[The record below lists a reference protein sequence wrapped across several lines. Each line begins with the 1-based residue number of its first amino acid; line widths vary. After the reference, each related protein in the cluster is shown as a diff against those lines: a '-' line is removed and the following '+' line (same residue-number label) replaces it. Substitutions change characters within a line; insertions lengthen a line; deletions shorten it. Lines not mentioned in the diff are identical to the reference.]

1 MEDEGGVPP
10 GAEDLADGDAVRR
23 EGADEEDLVE
33 DEEAVGL
40 AVAAVVVDEE
50 GLAEDEG
57 ADEADSEAHNR
68 SWSQCL
74 HFCSH
79 LLHSFTP
86 FLLFWYCLR
95 KLL

>member
-1 MEDEGGVPP
+1 MEDEGGVLP
-10 GAEDLADGDAVRR
+10 GAEDLADGDEVHR
-23 EGADEEDLVE
+23 EGADEEDLVV
-33 DEEAVGL
+33 DEGAVGL
-40 AVAAVVVDEE
+40 AVAVVVDEE
-50 GLAEDEG
+50 GLAVDEG

-68 SWSQCL
+68 SWSQGP

-79 LLHSFTP
+79 RLHSLTP